1 MSPTARS
8 SRSALVVQQNA
19 LRARKSSSL
28 FRCMPVYVV
37 FILSTLL
44 SMMASAAPISKAKHN
59 EDDEFLGSVRDG
71 PYNLSVQAGI
81 AGALL
86 IVGGILLCFFGYR
99 LFHVTMFLI
108 GWYFF
113 ANLTYIGMA
122 NGGVTSQ
129 TWLLVASILVGIV
142 GGLLLVCCSRLGVA
156 ILGALALYGF
166 GLWLLSWKS
175 GGLLTTST
183 GRGILLGAL
192 AVVGFLLGC
201 CREKE
206 VVIIGSAI
214 LGAFSIT
221 IGIDFFAQTGYTRE
235 AESFI
240 NGRDT
245 FESHFENKTWQQYT
259 LLGGFL
265 LLAILGIIVQWRAF
279 GRRTFRP
286 APAATPVPNASDPNV
301 VYTEKPSRFGGMRGW
316 FRRGA

>member
-1 MSPTARS
+1 
-8 SRSALVVQQNA
+8 
-19 LRARKSSSL
+19 
-28 FRCMPVYVV
+28 
-37 FILSTLL
+37 
-44 SMMASAAPISKAKHN
+44 MASAAPVSKAKHN
-59 EDDEFLGSVRDG
+59 EEDIGDRIFGTARDG

-86 IVGGILLCFFGYR
+86 IVAGILLCFFGYR

-108 GWYFF
+108 GWYLF
-113 ANLTYIGMA
+113 ANLSYIGMA

-129 TWLLVASILVGIV
+129 TLLLVISIAVGIV

-156 ILGALALYGF
+156 ILGALALYSF
-166 GLWLLSWKS
+166 GLWLLSWKN

-183 GRGILLGAL
+183 ARGILLGAL

-221 IGIDFFAQTGYTRE
+221 IGIDLFAQTGYTRE

-240 NGRDT
+240 NGRNT
-245 FESHFENKTWQQYT
+245 FESHFENKSAGEYA

-265 LLAILGIIVQWRAF
+265 LLTILGIIVQWRAF
-279 GRRTFRP
+279 QPPPLLLP
-286 APAATPVPNASDPNV
+286 APPMPAIPRSLRVSV
-301 VYTEKPSRFGGMRGW
+301 VGSVVVPSRLIKTGSSLTTTPYIFSILL
-316 FRRGA
+316 

>member
-1 MSPTARS
+1 
-8 SRSALVVQQNA
+8 
-19 LRARKSSSL
+19 
-28 FRCMPVYVV
+28 
-37 FILSTLL
+37 
-44 SMMASAAPISKAKHN
+44 MASAAPVSKAKGDDN
-59 EDDEFLGSVRDG
+59 DDELGDRILGPARDG

-86 IVGGILLCFFGYR
+86 IVAGILLCFFGYR

-108 GWYFF
+108 GWYLF
-113 ANLTYIGMA
+113 ANLSYIGMA

-129 TWLLVASILVGIV
+129 TLLLVISIAVGIV
-142 GGLLLVCCSRLGVA
+142 GGLLFVCCSRLGVA
-156 ILGALALYGF
+156 VLGALALYSF

-183 GRGILLGAL
+183 GRGILLGCL

-201 CREKE
+201 FREKE

-221 IGIDFFAQTGYTRE
+221 IGIDLFAQTGYTSE

-240 NGRDT
+240 NGRNT
-245 FESHFENKTWQQYT
+245 FESHFEDKSIAQYL

-265 LLAILGIIVQWRAF
+265 LLTILGIVVQWRAF
-279 GRRTFRP
+279 GRRSFRP
-286 APAATPVPNASDPNV
+286 APAAHAPPAGASADPNV
-301 VYTEKPSRFGGMRGW
+301 IYTEKPSRMGGWRSW
-316 FRRGA
+316 FRRRPQPAY